1 MKTSNDCSASP
12 SLRSKKNHN
21 HNLRSPKP
29 KSSDP
34 ISLSSKTPEKTVELT
49 PRLRNRGVAL
59 SVSEIRKVAKGLHDQ
74 NHRKKESELA
84 LVKGK
89 SVKRKISMPSP
100 SKSKTASDEP
110 KIPEKYEILCEFFHG
125 LDSSIRLTQMKGRMP
140 SFTNI
145 APKIECLSD
154 RRFTLGHL
162 AQLKFILPEGIL
174 IKRVQVF
181 DERTSCMKPD
191 LHVTIN
197 RDAILSDAKLLPKC
211 DSMSESMQM
220 RLLFRTKLG
229 EFCKSHPEG
238 DEIPEAVLPEPFS
251 RPKQDC
257 FSDILKTP
265 SLAHPPT
272 VLSSRMLD
280 NDIVDYIESNR
291 EKHMSVVK
299 TSIEALDQQ
308 PAVASHL
315 SQSFRSRFWQKSKEN
330 RADILQ
336 QNLGSD
342 SFQTL
347 SHPVSESNPLQKS
360 LPLVGTG
367 STFPVKMVSEAASS
381 EICPTICASSSY
393 FESSS
398 APTAATPSKT
408 IEYTSTPVKLVD
420 TPSRPMTVT
429 PSIHPSKKHYITP
442 DDNSSSS
449 MNKLA
454 RRPPRSTR
462 SLKFDSPMKNK
473 ETEDK
478 NVACGLSI
486 NDDIFDILPESL
498 LESIWEKEKVT
509 MEERDPAIS
518 QAKRRQKMIASLPK
532 LFNMIHLMFHSMNCS
547 LITKAELVK
556 KIISGH
562 RDIVDKRE
570 IEEQL
575 NLLLELVPEWIYEK
589 LTSSGDIL
597 LGINKTLNP
606 GTIRASLEAAK

>member
-1 MKTSNDCSASP
+1 MRTSNDCSASP
-12 SLRSKKNHN
+12 SLRSKKNHS
-21 HNLRSPKP
+21 HNLRSSKP

-74 NHRKKESELA
+74 SHRKKEADLA
-84 LVKGK
+84 LEKGK

-100 SKSKTASDEP
+100 SKSKFASVQP

-145 APKIECLSD
+145 VPKIECLSD
-154 RRFTLGHL
+154 RRFTLSHL
-162 AQLKFILPEGIL
+162 AQLKFILPEGIM
-174 IKRVQVF
+174 IKKVQVF
-181 DERTSCMKPD
+181 DERTSSMKPD

-197 RDAILSDAKLLPKC
+197 RDAILSDAKLLLKC
-211 DSMSESMQM
+211 ESMSESMQM
-220 RLLFRTKLG
+220 RLFFRTQLG
-229 EFCKSHPEG
+229 EFFKSHPEG
-238 DEIPEAVLPEPFS
+238 DEIPEAVLPEPFN

-265 SLAHPPT
+265 SSVRPPT

-280 NDIVDYIESNR
+280 NDIVDFTESNR
-291 EKHMSVVK
+291 EKNISAV
-299 TSIEALDQQ
+299 TSIELLKQQ

-315 SQSFRSRFWQKSKEN
+315 SQSFRRRFWQKSMEN
-330 RADILQ
+330 RADTVQ

-342 SFQTL
+342 LFQT
-347 SHPVSESNPLQKS
+347 PANPAVESNPLQKNP
-360 LPLVGTG
+360 PLVGTG
-367 STFPVKMVSEAASS
+367 STFPVKLVSEAASS
-381 EICPTICASSSY
+381 EICPTICASSGY

-398 APTAATPSKT
+398 APIAATPSKT

-442 DDNSSSS
+442 DDNYSSS

-478 NVACGLSI
+478 NVVCGLSI

-532 LFNMIHLMFHSMNCS
+532 LFNMIHLMFHSMNRS
-547 LITKAELVK
+547 LITKAELVN
-556 KIISGH
+556 KIISSH
-562 RDIVDKRE
+562 RDIVDRRE

-575 NLLLELVPEWIYEK
+575 NLLLELVPEWIHEK
-589 LTSSGDIL
+589 LTSNGDIL

-606 GTIRASLEAAK
+606 GTIRASLEEAK